1 MKGFHS
7 PSQPHNSR
15 REWQRRAAAATKIT
29 TEMAEQYAELEKQHN
44 EAMKDIRAVLDLLY
58 RKPYWP
64 FVSRGVI
71 AILKKYRQ

>member
-1 MKGFHS
+1 
-7 PSQPHNSR
+7 
-15 REWQRRAAAATKIT
+15 
-29 TEMAEQYAELEKQHN
+29 MAEQYAELEKQHN